1 MCASDEPRIR
11 ILIIIGVYLPLCL
24 YVLNETLKCCW
35 RTWMKTAGEGE
46 DIAVPAMNK
55 YGKPKEKNTIPPLS
69 SHLAMCSTL
78 FSLFSVFYC
87 EFSFVLDVLSRFGKC
102 ILNVI
107 HRNAHTSSTRMFFAS
122 ARFSSRFFSSLSFV
136 FGLQTTSATTPK
148 FRRKKKCD
156 FLV

>member
-1 MCASDEPRIR
+1 
-11 ILIIIGVYLPLCL
+11 
-24 YVLNETLKCCW
+24 
-35 RTWMKTAGEGE
+35 MKKAGEGE

-69 SHLAMCSTL
+69 SHLAMCFTL

-122 ARFSSRFFSSLSFV
+122 ARFSSRFFSLSRSFNEQRHRS
-136 FGLQTTSATTPK
+136 FEG
-148 FRRKKKCD
+148 KKNAI
-156 FLV
+156 FLYNYINTWYVL